1 MENSSLPP
9 QNGRWGSVRVLRTTT
24 QQEVA
29 ALARRAVS
37 TISTGFEKHT
47 WQWSGQW
54 LYQVPN
60 SLFPSESVTVKSGSG
75 TALVK
80 QFDIQTSDGVIHA
93 IDTVIWEQLNTWNL
107 PPWKFDIVIAIW
119 RYYTSTSNGLS
130 LHFDACEH
138 NLGVK
143 KKDINCS
150 TQFKE
155 SKSSTHQQQQLYSD
169 RRLRVLR
176 DGNACLAYPLLIEFS
191 LS

>member
-1 MENSSLPP
+1 MRIGAGSENHDTAGGGSIGTSRSLDDIY
-9 QNGRWGSVRVLRTTT
+9 RFWKSH
-24 QQEVA
+24 
-29 ALARRAVS
+29 LAIV
-37 TISTGFEKHT
+37 
-47 WQWSGQW
+47 W
-54 LYQVPN
+54 LYQFSN
-60 SLFPSESVTVKSGSG
+60 LLFPSESVTVKSGSG

-93 IDTVIWEQLNTWNL
+93 IDTVIWKQLNTWNL

-143 KKDINCS
+143 KKDINCP